1 MSKGNPYI
9 LLKTISVL
17 LFVLLCA
24 EAGEQGIVLPDDIS
38 PALPNRE
45 MLDIPMEERSAFYL
59 QLSEDEN
66 YSSDFRE
73 FAGKRYRLS
82 EIRQKMLEVL
92 QGVYDPKSAESAAE
106 QLLAYDKEVAEMDA
120 RQAFISAKRKADC
133 IELYLLAHLYYW
145 EEMESAM
152 FHKKMKKCVEDKNLY
167 QYETLKRELNPRLHS
182 RWNLAFDMPSFY
194 VSTEPIIAAY
204 QEIHEDS
211 THSAELREFAARC
224 LKLNDIREKMLEAVK
239 MIHDEPSAI
248 EAGETLTRYCDEI
261 DALDMLRYYIE
272 IKNKLSRNEDK
283 ILDRML
289 LWRYDEV
296 TAFMSRYLRIW
307 EEKGLEQYESKV
319 EIIRKS
325 VVLHTKYHPLWTDYM
340 YRGGKPSI
348 QTEESVMDFIFEL
361 DRFPYEKVLFPVRF

>member
-1 MSKGNPYI
+1 MSKGNAYI
-9 LLKTISVL
+9 LSKTIIVL
-17 LFVLLCA
+17 LFVLLRA
-24 EAGEQGIVLPDDIS
+24 EAGEQGIVLPDEIS
-38 PALPNRE
+38 PALSNPAI
-45 MLDIPMEERSAFYL
+45 LDVPMEERSAFY
-59 QLSEDEN
+59 QELSGDEN
-66 YSSDFRE
+66 YSREFRE
-73 FAGKRYRLS
+73 YAGKRYRLS

-92 QGVYDPKSAESAAE
+92 QGVHDPESAESAVE
-106 QLLAYDKEVAEMDA
+106 QLLAYDKEVAAMDI
-120 RQAFISAKRKADC
+120 RQAFINAKRKADR
-133 IELYLLAHLYYW
+133 IELYLLAHMYDW

-152 FHKKMKKCVEDKNLY
+152 LHKKMKKCVEDKNLY

-204 QEIHEDS
+204 KEIHEDS
-211 THSAELREFAARC
+211 SRSAELREFAARC
-224 LKLNDIREKMLEAVK
+224 RKLNDIREKMLEAVK

-248 EAGETLTRYCDEI
+248 EAGKTLTRYSDEI

-272 IKNKLSRNEDK
+272 IKDKLSREEEK

-289 LWRYDEV
+289 LWRYDEA

-340 YRGGKPSI
+340 YRGAKPSMQI
-348 QTEESVMDFIFEL
+348 EESVMDLIFEL
-361 DRFPYEKVLFPVRF
+361 DRFPYEKVLNPVRF